1 MKKLKDF
8 LYDKN
13 DIIIALCILV
23 VAGLLIIW
31 RIDAIMQYPQTLAQE
46 THTVETTDDKAV
58 DDSDKDDSD
67 KSSKKDKDKKDNDK
81 SDKKDSETTQSSG
94 VWSGET
100 LAKDVTVTVAGGSAA
115 GAVQSLIDA
124 GLFESYDDYVSVCNY
139 YGLVP
144 ENIKATTF
152 TFAAGSTKADIAVKV
167 TE

>member
-67 KSSKKDKDKKDNDK
+67 KSSKKDK
-81 SDKKDSETTQSSG
+81 DKKDSETTQSSG